1 MVSFTG
7 RLTTEELVSQYS
19 AADVAITPSVYEG
32 FGLPAAEAMACE
44 VPVIATSAGALPE
57 VVSQGETGILVPPQ
71 DPHALASAI
80 KRFLEDES
88 LRRRMGGE
96 GRRWVEKHF
105 SWPEA
110 ARNTLQVYEE
120 VLSQRR

>member
-1 MVSFTG
+1 
-7 RLTTEELVSQYS
+7 
-19 AADVAITPSVYEG
+19 
-32 FGLPAAEAMACE
+32 
-44 VPVIATSAGALPE
+44 VIATSAGALPE

-110 ARNTLQVYEE
+110 ARNMLQVYEE